1 VSITIKTRINIRICI
16 QHLIFGKDCNV
27 DYSEQLTKSHWNW

>member
-16 QHLIFGKDCNV
+16 KQYLIFGKDCNV
-27 DYSEQLTKSHWNW
+27 DYSEQLTKSR